1 MNIVEM
7 LPIFVNVL
15 LIILLI
21 ILIILGIKLI
31 LVVDKTDKLLIDVQ
45 DKVNSFNGIFKLID
59 LTSAKLSIGITSLI
73 EGIINLINKIFKR
86 KKEDEYE

>member
-7 LPIFVNVL
+7 LPIFVNIL

-31 LVVDKTDKLLIDVQ
+31 LVVDKTDKLLVDVQ

-59 LTSAKLSIGITSLI
+59 LTSAKLSIGITNLI